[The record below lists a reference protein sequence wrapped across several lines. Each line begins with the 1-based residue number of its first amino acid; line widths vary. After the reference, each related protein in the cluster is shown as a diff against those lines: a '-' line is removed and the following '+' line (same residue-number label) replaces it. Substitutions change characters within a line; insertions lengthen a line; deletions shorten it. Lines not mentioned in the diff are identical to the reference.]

1 MEQVFPELVITDT
14 AGYKNLDYGKLTAVL
29 AGAVQTLDART
40 SFIAN
45 AATST
50 VLTVDVAGN
59 VGIGTTTPPTS
70 SMSWAT
76 SRPPGFVNI
85 STRDSKTGITYL
97 TPEEASTTLA
107 KLESLKVAT
116 YRYTIEDQSD
126 PLRLGLIAEDAELV
140 APEILS
146 LGGKGVDLYK
156 LATFTLSGVQALN
169 LRLED
174 LATSTPAVGNEPF
187 VSAFFSNLF
196 ARLTQWF
203 ADAANGVGDFF
214 ANRVRT
220 KELCVSDG
228 AGETCVTR
236 TQLDALLASA
246 AGASGGGGAGA
257 ATSGD
262 IGGSSTTSTTTSTTT
277 PDTEAPVITLNGNNP
292 ATVNVGDIYTDL
304 GASVTDNV
312 NNNLG
317 YTISL
322 NGATSTDPSSLFLD
336 TGISST
342 NTLTFFRHRPG
353 GEYRHRHPHSTC

>member
-1 MEQVFPELVITDT
+1 
-14 AGYKNLDYGKLTAVL
+14 
-29 AGAVQTLDART
+29 
-40 SFIAN
+40 
-45 AATST
+45 
-50 VLTVDVAGN
+50 
-59 VGIGTTTPPTS
+59 
-70 SMSWAT
+70 
-76 SRPPGFVNI
+76 
-85 STRDSKTGITYL
+85 
-97 TPEEASTTLA
+97 
-107 KLESLKVAT
+107 
-116 YRYTIEDQSD
+116 
-126 PLRLGLIAEDAELV
+126 
-140 APEILS
+140 
-146 LGGKGVDLYK
+146 GKGVDLYK

-257 ATSGD
+257 ATGTGGTATTTDVGGD
-262 IGGSSTTSTTTSTTT
+262 TSTGGVTS
-277 PDTEAPVITLNGNNP
+277 DTEAPVITLNGNNP

-342 NTLTFFRHRPG
+342 NTLTFFATDQAGNTGTATRTVLVEDPA
-353 GEYRHRHPHSTC
+353 STTSTATSTTP